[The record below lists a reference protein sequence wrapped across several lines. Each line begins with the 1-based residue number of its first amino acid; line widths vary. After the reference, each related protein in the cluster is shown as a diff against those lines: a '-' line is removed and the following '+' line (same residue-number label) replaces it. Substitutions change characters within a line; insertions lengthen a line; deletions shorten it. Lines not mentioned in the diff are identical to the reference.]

1 MRSFSGRGWTAS
13 LICLSVVVAACATGG
28 GSSGPPLAG
37 CKSGTTLATFWTSH
51 TPPDSDSL
59 KHVIDTYNGQS
70 TVGCVKMVQV
80 PGSETDVTKLMTA
93 VRGGSGPDVYMLDR
107 FTVAERAA
115 AGVLTDLTKYG
126 AGNLSSKYV
135 DFAWKEATFQ
145 GKPYALPL
153 DTDVRALWYRKD
165 LLKAAGVDITPLD
178 PANGPVTIDQVRT
191 MANKVNQQDASGAYN
206 VIGFV
211 PWVDQGWHY
220 TWGFDFGGSFFDSGT
235 CKVTPN
241 DPKIVSAFTTMFG
254 DWAKALGPEKAQT
267 WVSSFLPP
275 NNPPQQWPFLTGK
288 TAFIITGDW
297 PLNWVKQY
305 KPDLQYGVTYIPV
318 PKTGDTPST
327 WAGGWSL
334 VIPTGAKHA
343 DAGYDFMKYL
353 AGPDGMKTYVTET
366 QHLPTWKA
374 LGSDASLYQGDHVFF
389 ATKLLPVAKSRPPI
403 PVGAFYWDQLST
415 AQDAVV
421 RQSATADKALADVA
435 TNTNAKLQQFCP
447 LK

>member
-13 LICLSVVVAACATGG
+13 LICLSVVVAACAQGG

-59 KHVIDTYNGQS
+59 KHVVDTYNGQS
-70 TVGCVKMVQV
+70 SVGCVKMVQV

-165 LLKAAGVDITPLD
+165 LLTAAGVTDQSFLD
-178 PANGPVTIDQVRT
+178 PAKGPPTIDQVRAA
-191 MANKVNQQDASGAYN
+191 ANKVNHETNGAYD

-220 TWGFDFGGSFFDSGT
+220 TWGFDFGGSFFDSGS
-235 CKVTPN
+235 CKVTPT
-241 DPKIVSAFTTMFG
+241 DPKIVQAFTTMFG
-254 DWAKALGPEKAQT
+254 DWAKAA
-267 WVSSFLPP
+267 
-275 NNPPQQWPFLTGK
+275 WPVL
-288 TAFIITGDW
+288 
-297 PLNWVKQY
+297 
-305 KPDLQYGVTYIPV
+305 
-318 PKTGDTPST
+318 
-327 WAGGWSL
+327 
-334 VIPTGAKHA
+334 
-343 DAGYDFMKYL
+343 
-353 AGPDGMKTYVTET
+353 
-366 QHLPTWKA
+366 
-374 LGSDASLYQGDHVFF
+374 SDSVF
-389 ATKLLPVAKSRPPI
+389 
-403 PVGAFYWDQLST
+403 GE
-415 AQDAVV
+415 
-421 RQSATADKALADVA
+421 
-435 TNTNAKLQQFCP
+435 
-447 LK
+447 